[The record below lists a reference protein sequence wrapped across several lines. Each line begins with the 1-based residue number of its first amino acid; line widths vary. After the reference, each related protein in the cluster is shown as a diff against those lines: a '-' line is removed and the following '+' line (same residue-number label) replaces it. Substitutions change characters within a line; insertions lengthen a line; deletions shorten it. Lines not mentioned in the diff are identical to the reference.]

1 MVMRPLSIILVFSLF
16 RFPFTVCFLVLDKE
30 KQKEV
35 TYHMMINAYTKPKK
49 KENKRRKARLID
61 SY

>member
-30 KQKEV
+30 KKKEV

-49 KENKRRKARLID
+49 KKIRDEKLA
-61 SY
+61 S